1 MRHLGDITKI
11 NWFEVEPVDC
21 VTGGSPCQDLS
32 VAGKRAGLAGERS
45 GLYMEQIRCIKE
57 LRQRDIQR
65 GRTGAVVRPRFM
77 VWENVPGAFSS
88 NGGKDFAAVLEE
100 AVKIV
105 EPQAPPIPMPDKGW
119 PSAGCLSDM
128 DGKWSIAWRVHDAQF
143 WGVPQRRRRI
153 ALVCDFG
160 GMSAPEV
167 LFERKGLSG
176 DTEQSGTKREEIAR
190 TAGNGIEGASGF
202 TNRGYFTGDIA
213 ETLRSDPHGAYP
225 HVCAIDTYNHSITGD
240 VACSLTAVGAGDPT
254 KSGPSVLCLNDQ
266 GSSIMSVSEDVS
278 GSLRVQEHGHQ
289 PIVAGFKGGQGTGND
304 QTIFAATPINLM
316 VATRCKALGR
326 GTGFGVG
333 EPGDP
338 ANTISAAHSHGVFA
352 TAIPINDKATRW
364 QGGGESRNHDGSGN
378 DQTIFCLQ
386 GNGIDR
392 ADTAGCNG
400 KGWREN
406 VSYTLNTID
415 RPAVCA
421 GMRCLTP
428 WDSQSQRVYDEN
440 GVSPT
445 LSSRENSG
453 LNREAVLC
461 AGFKLGN
468 GEQSRSIGYEE
479 ELSPTLNAE
488 CGGNKPAVM
497 SVAYGIGNGQ
507 AHEAMTMAQEVSQ
520 TLNTM
525 HDKQAILY
533 QPKSAMEENWAE
545 SKIKNAIRAGES
557 KVSHAV
563 MCEDVSHTLRAKA
576 NCAYRED
583 TETYPVQ
590 NMMVRRLTPLECER
604 LQGYPDGWTD
614 IGEWIDSKGKKHKAA
629 DSPRYKALGN
639 SIALPFWFWLLRR
652 ISAQYERPATLGS
665 LFDGIGGFP
674 LCWERCNGK
683 GTALWASEIEEFPM
697 AVTKKR
703 FGEG

>member
-32 VAGKRAGLAGERS
+32 VAGKRAGLAGKRS
-45 GLYMEQIRCIKE
+45 GLYMEQIRCVKE
-57 LRQRDIQR
+57 LRQNDVNN
-65 GRTGAVVRPRFM
+65 GRTGAMVRPRWM

-100 AVKIV
+100 TVKIV
-105 EPQAPPIPMPDKGW
+105 EPQAPSIPVPVKGW
-119 PSAGCLSDM
+119 PSAGCLSDVV
-128 DGKWSIAWRVHDAQF
+128 GKWSIAWRVHDAQF
-143 WGVPQRRRRI
+143 WGVPQRRKRI

-160 GMSAPEV
+160 GRTAPEI

-225 HVCAIDTYNHSITGD
+225 HV
-240 VACSLTAVGAGDPT
+240 
-254 KSGPSVLCLNDQ
+254 
-266 GSSIMSVSEDVS
+266 
-278 GSLRVQEHGHQ
+278 
-289 PIVAGFKGGQGTGND
+289 
-304 QTIFAATPINLM
+304 
-316 VATRCKALGR
+316 
-326 GTGFGVG
+326 
-333 EPGDP
+333 
-338 ANTISAAHSHGVFA
+338 
-352 TAIPINDKATRW
+352 
-364 QGGGESRNHDGSGN
+364 
-378 DQTIFCLQ
+378 
-386 GNGIDR
+386 
-392 ADTAGCNG
+392 
-400 KGWREN
+400 
-406 VSYTLNTID
+406 
-415 RPAVCA
+415 
-421 GMRCLTP
+421 
-428 WDSQSQRVYDEN
+428 
-440 GVSPT
+440 
-445 LSSRENSG
+445 
-453 LNREAVLC
+453 
-461 AGFKLGN
+461 
-468 GEQSRSIGYEE
+468 
-479 ELSPTLNAE
+479 
-488 CGGNKPAVM
+488 
-497 SVAYGIGNGQ
+497 YGIGNGQ

-533 QPKSAMEENWAE
+533 QPKSAMEENWTASE
-545 SKIKNAIRAGES
+545 TKNALRAGES
-557 KVSHAV
+557 KVSHTV
-563 MCEDVSHTLRAKA
+563 LCEDVSHTLRAKA

-590 NMMVRRLTPLECER
+590 NMMARRLTPLECER
-604 LQGYPDGWTD
+604 LQGYPDGWIN
-614 IGEWIDSKGKKHKAA
+614 IGKWIDGSGKKHRSS
-629 DSPRYKALGN
+629 DNGRYKALGN

-703 FGEG
+703 FGEE

>member
-1 MRHLGDITKI
+1 MTFKVGEQVQRCDLDGWSGKMSPELLAVTKEETSQPSLKKRSKSSNRKPPLFLCLTRDGLRQDACLTWTEDGALLGEYTMHSFGECPNAAAESRLSAILEECPHPRYSLSAKA
-11 NWFEVEPVDC
+11 
-21 VTGGSPCQDLS
+21 CQGILN
-32 VAGKRAGLAGERS
+32 RAERR
-45 GLYMEQIRCIKE
+45 GKE
-57 LRQRDIQR
+57 LPEPLKQVLIRQSQGASPQERTEAPAPTEAPTSYAVRIR
-65 GRTGAVVRPRFM
+65 GGCD
-77 VWENVPGAFSS
+77 G
-88 NGGKDFAAVLEE
+88 GGK
-100 AVKIV
+100 
-105 EPQAPPIPMPDKGW
+105 G
-119 PSAGCLSDM
+119 
-128 DGKWSIAWRVHDAQF
+128 
-143 WGVPQRRRRI
+143 
-153 ALVCDFG
+153 ALVQ
-160 GMSAPEV
+160 
-167 LFERKGLSG
+167 
-176 DTEQSGTKREEIAR
+176 TEKSGT
-190 TAGNGIEGASGF
+190 
-202 TNRGYFTGDIA
+202 
-213 ETLRSDPHGAYP
+213 L
-225 HVCAIDTYNHSITGD
+225 
-240 VACSLTAVGAGDPT
+240 
-254 KSGPSVLCLNDQ
+254 
-266 GSSIMSVSEDVS
+266 
-278 GSLRVQEHGHQ
+278 
-289 PIVAGFKGGQGTGND
+289 GTGND

-378 DQTIFCLQ
+378 GLGIGKDGDQ
-386 GNGIDR
+386 
-392 ADTAGCNG
+392 
-400 KGWREN
+400 
-406 VSYTLNTID
+406 
-415 RPAVCA
+415 
-421 GMRCLTP
+421 
-428 WDSQSQRVYDEN
+428 
-440 GVSPT
+440 SPT
-445 LSSRENSG
+445 LT
-453 LNREAVLC
+453 
-461 AGFKLGN
+461 AGDRHGVMCGN
-468 GEQSRSIGYEE
+468 QVP
-479 ELSPTLNAE
+479 LT
-488 CGGNKPAVM
+488 
-497 SVAYGIGNGQ
+497 YGIGNGQ

-652 ISAQYERPATLGS
+652 ISAQYERPTTLGS

>member
-57 LRQRDIQR
+57 LRQRDIQC
-65 GRTGAVVRPRFM
+65 GRTGAMVRPHWM
-77 VWENVPGAFSS
+77 VWENVPGAFNS

-105 EPQAPPIPMPDKGW
+105 EPQAPSIPMPDKGW

-143 WGVPQRRRRI
+143 WGVPQRRKRI

-167 LFERKGLSG
+167 LFERKGLRG
-176 DTEQSGTKREEIAR
+176 DTAESGTAREGIAGAAEAGFNSAIAR
-190 TAGNGIEGASGF
+190 
-202 TNRGYFTGDIA
+202 
-213 ETLRSDPHGAYP
+213 
-225 HVCAIDTYNHSITGD
+225 
-240 VACSLTAVGAGDPT
+240 SLTARADGSPCADRGPNIVCSPHQGGCDGGGKGT
-254 KSGPSVLCLNDQ
+254 LVQTEKSGTL
-266 GSSIMSVSEDVS
+266 
-278 GSLRVQEHGHQ
+278 
-289 PIVAGFKGGQGTGND
+289 GTGND

-378 DQTIFCLQ
+378 GL
-386 GNGIDR
+386 GI
-392 ADTAGCNG
+392 G
-400 KGWREN
+400 KDG
-406 VSYTLNTID
+406 D
-415 RPAVCA
+415 P
-421 GMRCLTP
+421 
-428 WDSQSQRVYDEN
+428 
-440 GVSPT
+440 SPT
-445 LSSRENSG
+445 LT
-453 LNREAVLC
+453 
-461 AGFKLGN
+461 AGDRHGVMCGN
-468 GEQSRSIGYEE
+468 QVP
-479 ELSPTLNAE
+479 LT
-488 CGGNKPAVM
+488 
-497 SVAYGIGNGQ
+497 YGIGNGQ

-525 HDKQAILY
+525 HDAQAVLCSAVDCRNFTESGEINGTL
-533 QPKSAMEENWAE
+533 QAKSTGGQSINLQ
-545 SKIKNAIRAGES
+545 NTVR
-557 KVSHAV
+557 
-563 MCEDVSHTLRAKA
+563 
-576 NCAYRED
+576 
-583 TETYPVQ
+583 Q

-614 IGEWIDSKGKKHKAA
+614 IGEWIDSKGKKHKEA

-639 SIALPFWFWLLRR
+639 SIAIPFWFWLLRR

>member
-1 MRHLGDITKI
+1 MQHLGDITKI
-11 NWFEVEPVDC
+11 NWDEVEPVDC

-32 VAGKRAGLAGERS
+32 IAGKRAGLAGERS

-57 LRQRDIQR
+57 LRQNDVKN
-65 GRTGAVVRPRFM
+65 GRTGAMVRPRWM

-100 AVKIV
+100 AVRIV
-105 EPQAPPIPMPDKGW
+105 EPQAPSIPVPDKGW

-143 WGVPQRRRRI
+143 WGVPQRRKRI

-202 TNRGYFTGDIA
+202 TNRGYFTGGIA

-225 HVCAIDTYNHSITGD
+225 HVCTIDIYNHSITGD

-254 KSGPSVLCLNDQ
+254 KSG
-266 GSSIMSVSEDVS
+266 
-278 GSLRVQEHGHQ
+278 
-289 PIVAGFKGGQGTGND
+289 
-304 QTIFAATPINLM
+304 
-316 VATRCKALGR
+316 
-326 GTGFGVG
+326 
-333 EPGDP
+333 
-338 ANTISAAHSHGVFA
+338 
-352 TAIPINDKATRW
+352 
-364 QGGGESRNHDGSGN
+364 
-378 DQTIFCLQ
+378 
-386 GNGIDR
+386 
-392 ADTAGCNG
+392 
-400 KGWREN
+400 
-406 VSYTLNTID
+406 
-415 RPAVCA
+415 
-421 GMRCLTP
+421 
-428 WDSQSQRVYDEN
+428 
-440 GVSPT
+440 
-445 LSSRENSG
+445 
-453 LNREAVLC
+453 
-461 AGFKLGN
+461 
-468 GEQSRSIGYEE
+468 
-479 ELSPTLNAE
+479 
-488 CGGNKPAVM
+488 
-497 SVAYGIGNGQ
+497 YGIGNGQ
-507 AHEAMTMAQEVSQ
+507 AHEAVTMAQEVSQ

-563 MCEDVSHTLRAKA
+563 MCEDVSHTLRAKG

-583 TETYPVQ
+583 AETYPVQ

-614 IGEWIDSKGKKHKAA
+614 IGEWIDSNGKKHQSS
-629 DSPRYKALGN
+629 DSGRYKALGN

>member
-11 NWFEVEPVDC
+11 NWDEVEPVDC

-32 VAGKRAGLAGERS
+32 IAGKRAGLAGERS
-45 GLYMEQIRCIKE
+45 GLYMEQIRCVKE
-57 LRQRDIQR
+57 LRKASE
-65 GRTGAVVRPRFM
+65 RTGKIRPRYM

-88 NGGKDFAAVLEE
+88 NRGKDFAAVLEE

-105 EPQAPPIPMPDKGW
+105 EPQAPSIPTPAKW
-119 PSAGCLSDM
+119 PTSGCLM
-128 DGKWSIAWRVHDAQF
+128 GGGWSIAWRVHDAQF
-143 WGVPQRRRRI
+143 WGVPQRRKRI

-160 GMSAPEV
+160 GYTAPEI
-167 LFERKGLSG
+167 LFERKGLRG
-176 DTEQSGTKREEIAR
+176 DTAEGGTARERIAR

-225 HVCAIDTYNHSITGD
+225 CVH
-240 VACSLTAVGAGDPT
+240 
-254 KSGPSVLCLNDQ
+254 
-266 GSSIMSVSEDVS
+266 
-278 GSLRVQEHGHQ
+278 
-289 PIVAGFKGGQGTGND
+289 
-304 QTIFAATPINLM
+304 
-316 VATRCKALGR
+316 
-326 GTGFGVG
+326 
-333 EPGDP
+333 
-338 ANTISAAHSHGVFA
+338 
-352 TAIPINDKATRW
+352 
-364 QGGGESRNHDGSGN
+364 
-378 DQTIFCLQ
+378 
-386 GNGIDR
+386 
-392 ADTAGCNG
+392 
-400 KGWREN
+400 
-406 VSYTLNTID
+406 
-415 RPAVCA
+415 
-421 GMRCLTP
+421 
-428 WDSQSQRVYDEN
+428 
-440 GVSPT
+440 
-445 LSSRENSG
+445 
-453 LNREAVLC
+453 
-461 AGFKLGN
+461 
-468 GEQSRSIGYEE
+468 
-479 ELSPTLNAE
+479 
-488 CGGNKPAVM
+488 
-497 SVAYGIGNGQ
+497 GIGNGQ
-507 AHEAMTMAQEVSQ
+507 VHEAMTMAQEVSQ

-545 SKIKNAIRAGES
+545 SETKNALRAGES

-563 MCEDVSHTLRAKA
+563 MCEDVNHTLRAKA

-604 LQGYPDGWTD
+604 LQGYPDGWTN
-614 IGEWIDSKGKKHKAA
+614 IGRWIDSNGKKHRSS
-629 DSPRYKALGN
+629 DSGRYIALGN

-683 GTALWASEIEEFPM
+683 GTTLWASEIEEFPM

>member
-1 MRHLGDITKI
+1 MTRREQMVECAEAMKHLGDITKI

-57 LRQRDIQR
+57 LRQNDVKN
-65 GRTGAVVRPRFM
+65 GRTGAMVRPRWM

-105 EPQAPPIPMPDKGW
+105 EPQAPPIPVPDKGW
-119 PSAGCLSDM
+119 PSAGCLSDV

-160 GMSAPEV
+160 GHTAPEI
-167 LFERKGLSG
+167 LFERKGLRW
-176 DTEQSGTKREEIAR
+176 DTAEGGTAREGIA
-190 TAGNGIEGASGF
+190 GA
-202 TNRGYFTGDIA
+202 A
-213 ETLRSDPHGAYP
+213 ENST
-225 HVCAIDTYNHSITGD
+225 
-240 VACSLTAVGAGDPT
+240 
-254 KSGPSVLCLNDQ
+254 
-266 GSSIMSVSEDVS
+266 
-278 GSLRVQEHGHQ
+278 
-289 PIVAGFKGGQGTGND
+289 
-304 QTIFAATPINLM
+304 
-316 VATRCKALGR
+316 
-326 GTGFGVG
+326 
-333 EPGDP
+333 
-338 ANTISAAHSHGVFA
+338 
-352 TAIPINDKATRW
+352 DKAV
-364 QGGGESRNHDGSGN
+364 
-378 DQTIFCLQ
+378 FCLQ

-400 KGWREN
+400 KGWTLDKC
-406 VSYTLNTID
+406 YTLNTID

-421 GMRCLTP
+421 GTLRAQEHGHQPCVYSF
-428 WDSQSQRVYDEN
+428 DSLASN
-440 GVSPT
+440 SMK
-445 LSSRENSG
+445 SSNPNSG
-453 LNREAVLC
+453 CRAVDIAKTPDTSVPDPSKNQGGVCILDMAHPC
-461 AGFKLGN
+461 DVI
-468 GEQSRSIGYEE
+468 RD
-479 ELSPTLNAE
+479 
-488 CGGNKPAVM
+488 CGGTSPSLQARMGTGGNQVPLVT
-497 SVAYGIGNGQ
+497 YGIGNGQ

-590 NMMVRRLTPLECER
+590 NMMVRRLTPMECER

-614 IGEWIDSKGKKHKAA
+614 IGEWIDSNGGKHQSS
-629 DSPRYKALGN
+629 DSSRYKALGN

-665 LFDGIGGFP
+665 LFDGISGFC
-674 LCWERCNGK
+674 LSWARCNGAK
-683 GTALWASEIEEFPM
+683 NCRWSSEIEEFPM
-697 AVTKKR
+697 VVTRKH
-703 FGEG
+703 FGDEKTGEVGDIEKYL